1 MSVAGFIQPLR
12 PVRCRTPAGAWLL
25 PSGGFRGEPPVPLW
39 RGEHARRGGN
49 MVYPYFCAD
58 CGAFALFRFR
68 SPGPFPVFEAPLRHL
83 RRYSGGFSGDRGSPF
98 AIPACS
104 GRHSGATR
112 FAGYGQ
118 CKPVGIS
125 PPALCPFT
133 CVSRIRSVIRT
144 SGRLNCLCPFA
155 VYLRGFRSPASRRC
169 RASYRATRFAGYG
182 VCKPIG
188 FTPPAEFAFRVV
200 ESSSYLHPTRCAWCC
215 SAPYVAAPSSR
226 SLAIGKVLSPVQATI
241 RVVYRLVSG
250 ATRFAGYGRWHSSRR
265 SLLLGFHLF

>member
-1 MSVAGFIQPLR
+1 MRCDLREKKTSPGPLGPGEVVGSFSFLLPVTRYRYPSMSVAGFIQPLR

-49 MVYPYFCAD
+49 MVYPYFCAGY
-58 CGAFALFRFR
+58 GAFALFRFR

-200 ESSSYLHPTRCAWCC
+200 ESSS
-215 SAPYVAAPSSR
+215 
-226 SLAIGKVLSPVQATI
+226 
-241 RVVYRLVSG
+241 
-250 ATRFAGYGRWHSSRR
+250 
-265 SLLLGFHLF
+265 

>member
-1 MSVAGFIQPLR
+1 MRCDLREKKTSPGPLGPGEVVGSFSFLLPVTRYRYPSMSVAGFIQPLR

-49 MVYPYFCAD
+49 MVYPYFCAG

-125 PPALCPFT
+125 PPALLSVHVRFQNPFRHPNFGEAQLPLPL
-133 CVSRIRSVIRT
+133 CGLPAGISLPRFPALPGVLQGDSLRRIW
-144 SGRLNCLCPFA
+144 RL
-155 VYLRGFRSPASRRC
+155 
-169 RASYRATRFAGYG
+169 
-182 VCKPIG
+182 
-188 FTPPAEFAFRVV
+188 
-200 ESSSYLHPTRCAWCC
+200 
-215 SAPYVAAPSSR
+215 
-226 SLAIGKVLSPVQATI
+226 
-241 RVVYRLVSG
+241 
-250 ATRFAGYGRWHSSRR
+250 
-265 SLLLGFHLF
+265 